1 MTDATTRAKE
11 RTGGG
16 IMERLRADELP
27 AYTMARD
34 VACSEGTDCAEW
46 GACPGGCKGTG
57 RVPYEPQD
65 VLRALAFLG
74 VEEAREAVGVAW
86 EAVFSLVSVEER
98 LWSGSLRD
106 LLSKLPPHRLEVGR
120 PECGRCEGSG
130 RYVWPEGEGPPASYD
145 TRCVRCQGTGKSHH
159 DTPAERWLM
168 ADAALAVARKCWEC
182 HALPYCSDLRT
193 RIEDALLDAQ
203 AWVEEPTRE
212 RERAWQGRSDD
223 WNGTPAWVPSPHSW
237 AGIGPTAA
245 ETLQAAAVIGE
256 PRVREVVTAAL
267 LGRLL

>member
-27 AYTMARD
+27 AYTVARD

-57 RVPYEPQD
+57 RVPLDPQD

-106 LLSKLPPHRLEVGR
+106 LLSKLPPHRLEVACANCRHGVVSLG
-120 PECGRCEGSG
+120 PRC
-130 RYVWPEGEGPPASYD
+130 R
-145 TRCVRCQGTGKSHH
+145 RCRVS

-168 ADAALAVARKCWEC
+168 ANAALAVALECWARPQGRLVREIKAEAAAMNAC
-182 HALPYCSDLRT
+182 AD
-193 RIEDALLDAQ
+193 
-203 AWVEEPTRE
+203 WVAEPT
-212 RERAWQGRSDD
+212 ADLWHSWQRRWPQAGV
-223 WNGTPAWVPSPHSW
+223 AWVPGVEP
-237 AGIGPTAA
+237 ARA
-245 ETLQAAAVIGE
+245 LQAAALVLGE
-256 PRVREVVTAAL
+256 PRVREVVTAGL

>member
-27 AYTMARD
+27 AYTVARD

-106 LLSKLPPHRLEVGR
+106 LLSKLPPHRLEVACANCRHGVVSLG
-120 PECGRCEGSG
+120 PRC
-130 RYVWPEGEGPPASYD
+130 R
-145 TRCVRCQGTGKSHH
+145 RCRVS

-168 ADAALAVARKCWEC
+168 ANAALAVARKCWEC
-182 HALPYCSDLRT
+182 HDLPYCSDLRT

-245 ETLQAAAVIGE
+245 ETLQAAAAVIGE